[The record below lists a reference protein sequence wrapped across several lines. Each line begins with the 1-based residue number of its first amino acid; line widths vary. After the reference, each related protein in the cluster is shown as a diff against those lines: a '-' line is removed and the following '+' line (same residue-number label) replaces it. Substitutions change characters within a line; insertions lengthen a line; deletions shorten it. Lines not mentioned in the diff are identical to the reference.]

1 MGWWTTPTRCPFQAA
16 EGLVVNRQC
25 EGQLTRYS
33 ADPSPGSSPV
43 IVPVREVLKVGRMNS
58 PEMALAVVTAA
69 GFDEALVQRE
79 IVSDT
84 VSPVLVLYK
93 E

>member
-1 MGWWTTPTRCPFQAA
+1 MVMR
-16 EGLVVNRQC
+16 RQC
-25 EGQLTRYS
+25 EGQLPRYS

-43 IVPVREVLKVGRMNS
+43 VVPIRKVLKVGWMNS

-84 VSPVLVLYK
+84 VSPVLVLFK